1 MPGEV
6 AGRQW
11 QAFCSIGRRA
21 VGASLLYQMESAM
34 AWNEPGGN
42 SNNQDPWGGR
52 RGGGGG
58 DKKGPPDLDE
68 AFRKLQDSLNG
79 MFGSGK
85 KRGGGD
91 RNVGKGGGFGLL
103 GIGLAVLAA
112 IWLYSAVYVVD
123 EQEQAVVLRFG
134 KYYETVGPGLNIY
147 FPPIDRKY
155 MENVTR
161 ERAYTK
167 QGQML
172 TEDENIVEVPLTVQY
187 KISNL
192 QDFVLNVDQPE
203 VSLQH
208 ATDSALRHV
217 VGSTSMDQ
225 VLTEGR
231 EQMAVDIRERLQRF
245 LDNYRTGITVT
256 QVNVQSAAAPR
267 EVQEAFDDVIRA
279 REDEQR
285 ARNQAES
292 YANGVVPE
300 ARGQAQRIIEDANGY
315 RDEVIARA
323 KGEADRFT
331 KLVAEYHKAP
341 DVTRQR
347 LYLETMQE
355 VYSNSSKVMVATKD
369 GQNNLLY
376 LPLDKMVEGSRNTSA
391 PVTGVTPSANDA
403 AARAAQDLQQQQQ
416 QMRTRESR

>member
-1 MPGEV
+1 
-6 AGRQW
+6 
-11 QAFCSIGRRA
+11 
-21 VGASLLYQMESAM
+21 M

-52 RGGGGG
+52 RGGGGGG

-91 RNVGKGGGFGLL
+91 SLPKGGGFGLL
-103 GIGLAVLAA
+103 GLGLAVLAA

-217 VGSTSMDQ
+217 VGSTSMDK

-231 EQMAVDIRERLQRF
+231 EQMAVEIKERLQRF
-245 LDNYRTGITVT
+245 LDTYRTGISVT

-315 RDEVIARA
+315 RDEVISRA

-331 KLVAEYHKAP
+331 KLVTEYRKAP
-341 DVTRQR
+341 EVTRER
-347 LYLETMQE
+347 LYLETMQA
-355 VYSNSSKVMVATKD
+355 VYSNTSKVLVSGKD

-376 LPLDKMVEGSRNTSA
+376 LPLDKMVDSSRNAGA
-391 PVTGVTPSANDA
+391 PVGSVSATSVNDA
-403 AARAAQDLQQQQQ
+403 ARAVDLQQQQQ
-416 QMRTRESR
+416 QVRTRESR

>member
-1 MPGEV
+1 
-6 AGRQW
+6 
-11 QAFCSIGRRA
+11 
-21 VGASLLYQMESAM
+21 M

-52 RGGGGG
+52 RNGGGGGG

-85 KRGGGD
+85 KRGGSGD
-91 RNVGKGGGFGLL
+91 RNIGKGGSFGLL

-112 IWLYSAVYVVD
+112 IWLYNAVYVVD

-187 KISNL
+187 RISNL

-245 LDNYRTGITVT
+245 LDTYRTGITVT

-323 KGEADRFT
+323 KGEADRFS
-331 KLVAEYHKAP
+331 KMVVEYRKAP
-341 DVTRQR
+341 EVTRQR
-347 LYLETMQE
+347 LYIDTMQE

-376 LPLDKMVEGSRNTSA
+376 LPLDKMVEGSRNSASA
-391 PVTGVTPSANDA
+391 PVGNVSPSVNDA
-403 AARAAQDLQQQQQ
+403 AARAAQDLQQQPPL
-416 QMRTRESR
+416 RSRESR

>member
-1 MPGEV
+1 
-6 AGRQW
+6 
-11 QAFCSIGRRA
+11 
-21 VGASLLYQMESAM
+21 M

-91 RNVGKGGGFGLL
+91 RKVGKGGGYGLL

-112 IWLYSAVYVVD
+112 IWLYNAVYVVD
-123 EQEQAVVLRFG
+123 EQEQAVVLRLG
-134 KYYETVGPGLNIY
+134 KYHETVGPGLNIY

-155 MENVTR
+155 LENVTR

-187 KISNL
+187 KITNL

-203 VSLQH
+203 ISLQH

-245 LDNYRTGITVT
+245 LDTYRTGITVT

-331 KLVAEYHKAP
+331 KLVAEYRKAP

-355 VYSNSSKVMVATKD
+355 VYSNSSKVLVATKD
-369 GQNNLLY
+369 GQNNLFY
-376 LPLDKMVEGSRNTSA
+376 LPLDKMVEGSRNNSA
-391 PVTGVTPSANDA
+391 ASTGSVSPSVNDA
-403 AARAAQDLQQQQQ
+403 AARAAADLQQQQQ
-416 QMRTRESR
+416 SLRSRESR

>member
-1 MPGEV
+1 
-6 AGRQW
+6 
-11 QAFCSIGRRA
+11 
-21 VGASLLYQMESAM
+21 M

-52 RGGGGG
+52 RGG
-58 DKKGPPDLDE
+58 DRKGPPDLDE

-79 MFGSGK
+79 LFGSGK
-85 KRGGGD
+85 KRGGDDGGG
-91 RNVGKGGGFGLL
+91 RSGGGFGLL
-103 GIGLAVLAA
+103 GIGLALLAA
-112 IWLYSAVYVVD
+112 VWLYSAVYVVD

-147 FPPIDRKY
+147 FPPIDRKFQ
-155 MENVTR
+155 ENVTR
-161 ERAYTK
+161 ERAYSK

-208 ATDSALRHV
+208 ATESALRHV
-217 VGSTSMDQ
+217 VGSTEMDQ

-231 EQMAVDIRERLQRF
+231 ELMASEIKERLQRF
-245 LDNYRTGITVT
+245 LDTYRTGITVT

-285 ARNQAES
+285 AKNQAEA
-292 YANGVVPE
+292 YANAVVPE

-323 KGEADRFT
+323 EGEADRFS
-331 KLVAEYHKAP
+331 KLLTEYRKAP
-341 DVTRQR
+341 EVTRQR
-347 LYLETMQE
+347 LYLETMQD
-355 VYSNSSKVMVATKD
+355 VLANTSKVLVSGKD
-369 GQNNLLY
+369 GQSNLLY
-376 LPLDKMVEGSRNTSA
+376 LPLDKMIDSRGGSAAPAAPAGSAAASGSDLGSRISN
-391 PVTGVTPSANDA
+391 
-403 AARAAQDLQQQQQ
+403 DLQQ
-416 QMRTRESR
+416 RNLRSRESR

>member
-1 MPGEV
+1 
-6 AGRQW
+6 
-11 QAFCSIGRRA
+11 
-21 VGASLLYQMESAM
+21 M

-42 SNNQDPWGGR
+42 SNNQDPWGSKR
-52 RGGGGG
+52 PKNG
-58 DKKGPPDLDE
+58 DRKGPPDLDE
-68 AFRKLQDSLNG
+68 AFRKLQESLNG
-79 MFGSGK
+79 LFGGGK
-85 KRGGGD
+85 KRGGDDGG
-91 RNVGKGGGFGLL
+91 RTSKGGGYGLL
-103 GIGLAVLAA
+103 GLGLVVLAA
-112 IWLYSAVYVVD
+112 VWLYSAVYVVD

-147 FPPIDRKY
+147 FPPIDKKY

-192 QDFVLNVDQPE
+192 RDYVLNVDQPE
-203 VSLQH
+203 VSLQQ

-225 VLTEGR
+225 VLTDGR
-231 EQMAVDIRERLQRF
+231 EQMAVEIKERLQRF
-245 LDNYRTGITVT
+245 LDTYKTGITVT
-256 QVNVQSAAAPR
+256 QVNVQNAAAPR

-315 RDEVIARA
+315 RDEVVSRA

-331 KLVAEYHKAP
+331 KLVAEYRKNP
-341 DVTRQR
+341 DVTRDR
-347 LYLETMQE
+347 LYLDTMQD
-355 VYSNSSKVMVATKD
+355 VFSNTSKVLVTGNKN
-369 GQNNLLY
+369 GQSNLLY
-376 LPLDKMVEGSRNTSA
+376 LPLDKMIEGRTGGSNS
-391 PVTGVTPSANDA
+391 VTGSA
-403 AARAAQDLQQQQQ
+403 AAASSSDAGTHINTDLPTPP
-416 QMRTRESR
+416 RTRESR

>member
-1 MPGEV
+1 
-6 AGRQW
+6 
-11 QAFCSIGRRA
+11 
-21 VGASLLYQMESAM
+21 M

-52 RGGGGG
+52 RGG

-85 KRGGGD
+85 KRGGDGGI
-91 RNVGKGGGFGLL
+91 GKGGGFGLL
-103 GIGLAVLAA
+103 GVGLAVLAA

-187 KISNL
+187 KITNL

-217 VGSTSMDQ
+217 VGSTAMDK

-231 EQMAVDIRERLQRF
+231 EQMAVEIKERLQRF
-245 LDNYRTGITVT
+245 LDTYRTGITVT

-315 RDEVIARA
+315 RDEVVSRA

-331 KLVAEYHKAP
+331 KLVAEYRKAP
-341 DVTRQR
+341 EVTRQR
-347 LYLETMQE
+347 LYLDTMQE
-355 VYSNSSKVMVATKD
+355 VYSNTSKVLVSGKD

-376 LPLDKMVEGSRNTSA
+376 LPLDKMVEGSRASSVPA
-391 PVTGVTPSANDA
+391 SVPASANDA
-403 AARAAQDLQQQQQ
+403 ANRAAAELQQQQTQ
-416 QMRTRESR
+416 LRSRESR

>member
-1 MPGEV
+1 
-6 AGRQW
+6 
-11 QAFCSIGRRA
+11 
-21 VGASLLYQMESAM
+21 M

-52 RGGGGG
+52 RNGGGGGG

-85 KRGGGD
+85 KRSGGD
-91 RNVGKGGGFGLL
+91 RNIGKGGGFGLL
-103 GIGLAVLAA
+103 GVGLAVLAA

-187 KISNL
+187 RISNL

-245 LDNYRTGITVT
+245 LDTYRTGITVT

-331 KLVAEYHKAP
+331 KLVAEYRKAP
-341 DVTRQR
+341 EVTRQR

-355 VYSNSSKVMVATKD
+355 VYSNSSKVLVTAKD

-376 LPLDKMVEGSRNTSA
+376 LPLDKMVEGSRSSAA
-391 PVTGVTPSANDA
+391 PVSSVSPSVNDA
-403 AARAAQDLQQQQQ
+403 AARSAQDLQQQPPL
-416 QMRTRESR
+416 RSRESR

>member
-1 MPGEV
+1 
-6 AGRQW
+6 
-11 QAFCSIGRRA
+11 
-21 VGASLLYQMESAM
+21 M

-52 RGGGGG
+52 KGG
-58 DKKGPPDLDE
+58 DRKGPPDLDE
-68 AFRKLQDSLNG
+68 AFRKLQESLNG
-79 MFGSGK
+79 LFGGGK
-85 KRGGGD
+85 KRGSDDGAS
-91 RNVGKGGGFGLL
+91 KGGGFGLL
-103 GIGLAVLAA
+103 FIGLGLLAA
-112 IWLYSAVYVVD
+112 VWLYSAIYVVD

-147 FPPIDRKY
+147 FPPIDRKFQ
-155 MENVTR
+155 ENVTR
-161 ERAYTK
+161 ERAYSK

-172 TEDENIVEVPLTVQY
+172 TEDENIIEVPLTVQY

-208 ATDSALRHV
+208 ATDSAVRHV
-217 VGSTSMDQ
+217 VGSTEMDQ

-231 EQMAVDIRERLQRF
+231 ELMASEVKDRLQRF
-245 LDNYRTGITVT
+245 LDTYRTGITVT

-285 ARNQAES
+285 EKNQAET

-300 ARGQAQRIIEDANGY
+300 ARGQAQRLIEDASGY
-315 RDEVIARA
+315 RDEVVSRA
-323 KGEADRFT
+323 QGEADRFSA
-331 KLVAEYHKAP
+331 LVAEYRKAP
-341 DVTRQR
+341 EVTRER
-347 LYLETMQE
+347 LYLDTMQE
-355 VYSNSSKVMVATKD
+355 LMSNTSKVLVTGDK

-376 LPLDKMVEGSRNTSA
+376 LPLDKMIDGRGSSTPNAISSSA
-391 PVTGVTPSANDA
+391 ASDLGARVGNDL
-403 AARAAQDLQQQQQ
+403 RQPEL
-416 QMRTRESR
+416 RTRESR

>member
-1 MPGEV
+1 
-6 AGRQW
+6 
-11 QAFCSIGRRA
+11 
-21 VGASLLYQMESAM
+21 M

-52 RGGGGG
+52 RGGGGGGG

-85 KRGGGD
+85 KRGGGGGD
-91 RNVGKGGGFGLL
+91 RNIGKGGGYGLL

-112 IWLYSAVYVVD
+112 IWLYNAVYVVD

-134 KYYETVGPGLNIY
+134 KYHETVGPGLNIY
-147 FPPIDRKY
+147 FPPIDRKF

-187 KISNL
+187 RISNL

-245 LDNYRTGITVT
+245 LDTYRTGITVT

-323 KGEADRFT
+323 KGEADRFS
-331 KLVAEYHKAP
+331 KLYSEYRKAP

-376 LPLDKMVEGSRNTSA
+376 LPLDKMVEAGRSA
-391 PVTGVTPSANDA
+391 AAPAASTAPSANNDA
-403 AARAAQDLQQQQQ
+403 AARAAAQELQQQPPL
-416 QMRTRESR
+416 RSRESR

>member
-1 MPGEV
+1 
-6 AGRQW
+6 
-11 QAFCSIGRRA
+11 
-21 VGASLLYQMESAM
+21 M

-52 RGGGGG
+52 KGG
-58 DKKGPPDLDE
+58 DRKGPPDLDE

-79 MFGSGK
+79 LFGGGK
-85 KRGGGD
+85 KGGGD
-91 RNVGKGGGFGLL
+91 DGAAGKGGGFGLL
-103 GIGLAVLAA
+103 LIGLALLAVV
-112 IWLYSAVYVVD
+112 WLYSAIYVVD

-147 FPPIDRKY
+147 FPPIDRKFQ
-155 MENVTR
+155 ENVTR
-161 ERAYTK
+161 ERAYSK

-172 TEDENIVEVPLTVQY
+172 TEDENIIEVPLTVQY

-208 ATDSALRHV
+208 ATDSAVRHV
-217 VGSTSMDQ
+217 VGSTEMDQ

-231 EQMAVDIRERLQRF
+231 ELMASEVKDRLQRF
-245 LDNYRTGITVT
+245 LDNYRTGISVT
-256 QVNVQSAAAPR
+256 QVNLQSAAAPR

-285 ARNQAES
+285 EKNQAET

-300 ARGQAQRIIEDANGY
+300 ARGQAQRLIEDASGY
-315 RDEVIARA
+315 RDEVVSRA
-323 KGEADRFT
+323 TGEADRFT
-331 KLVAEYHKAP
+331 ALVAEYRKAP
-341 DVTRQR
+341 EITRER
-347 LYLETMQE
+347 LYLDTMQE
-355 VYSNSSKVMVATKD
+355 LMSNTSKVLVTGDK

-376 LPLDKMVEGSRNTSA
+376 LPLDKMIDGRSSPAPSSVSTAGASDASSRVNMDPRQVE
-391 PVTGVTPSANDA
+391 
-403 AARAAQDLQQQQQ
+403 L
-416 QMRTRESR
+416 RTRESR